1 MKMTSTLVSEV
12 NGDGRI
18 YRLNQHVAAF
28 ISSLGGFA
36 LGVTMGWNSSAGET
50 LRNIL
55 NVSDTE
61 IGIIGGIV
69 NVGACIGV
77 MFILF
82 FIKYFSRI
90 TAMSLTIPVFIVG
103 WMFICCAGQKISLLI
118 IGRFVC
124 GMSGG
129 AFCILTPIY
138 IAEIAD
144 QNSRERLLIYFHLL
158 INCGIMYAFVIAH
171 VLNEYNTIWRYS
183 LICAVTCFVIALVNL
198 LPESPFYHLTK
209 NNEIKAKDS
218 LKWYRGQTYDDIEIK
233 ELKYLVSHLGKV
245 IRYILSSI
253 IVGKIG
259 IYRVSQNFC
268 QALLYR

>member
-1 MKMTSTLVSEV
+1 MTSTLVSEV

-103 WMFICCAGQKISLLI
+103 WMFICCAGQK
-118 IGRFVC
+118 VC
-124 GMSGG
+124 RNVKEGCKVG
-129 AFCILTPIY
+129 TV
-138 IAEIAD
+138 
-144 QNSRERLLIYFHLL
+144 SR
-158 INCGIMYAFVIAH
+158 
-171 VLNEYNTIWRYS
+171 
-183 LICAVTCFVIALVNL
+183 
-198 LPESPFYHLTK
+198 PK
-209 NNEIKAKDS
+209 
-218 LKWYRGQTYDDIEIK
+218 
-233 ELKYLVSHLGKV
+233 
-245 IRYILSSI
+245 
-253 IVGKIG
+253 
-259 IYRVSQNFC
+259 
-268 QALLYR
+268 